1 MPVYKFL
8 KSLLL
13 LFFLLSK
20 NLAFTQSKLIQTTG
34 LNKNWAITKVKQ
46 PYPTNPKPS
55 NTDWLVNKSTGLL
68 NSDWTFDV
76 KKGALAGT
84 QTFIVG
90 QIGNSAIPI
99 WITEN
104 LCNYF
109 EPINEPSTYNF
120 RNTFSL
126 DNCIN
131 ITSATIRYATD
142 NSCRIYINGN
152 QVVSQSGF
160 YDYEGSTIDC
170 DQVCGKSGI
179 YSAVNPPAT
188 KFNSRGFNVVEVAD
202 IASFLEQGVNVIAIE
217 NLNSGGCGV
226 NFGWICTNLE
236 IEYST
241 TDLKLLVN
249 EVFNS
254 TCEKKGSFTVFASGG
269 TAPYIYEFNGI
280 SQTNG
285 IFNDIDPGLHN
296 VVVKDKMGCEQNVEI
311 LIEDKGTAPLLV
323 VDELDNLKEC
333 GDESTFVKMSVSNGG
348 NGVKFSLDNGVF
360 TTNNF
365 FDNLNNGPHS
375 IIAIDEDGCESIPFN
390 FEVTGSSEFILKY
403 INERICFGESIE
415 IMGTNYS
422 TSGVYLDTIPSNG
435 PCDTL
440 IKIDINVR
448 SLITAQINAEVCY
461 GDSIRIGNKV
471 YNSSF
476 NDNQI
481 LTSSTGCDSILNISV
496 RLLDVKESF
505 VETELCAGESVK
517 IGQENYT
524 NDGTYSQ
531 VILSDSGCDSTLTI
545 RISMK
550 DEELCE
556 NGVCGR
562 YYIPNVFSPNGDQIN
577 DYFEVERKNVTISQ
591 MYIFNRWGAVL
602 FSSNEPNP
610 KWDGRFKDQDAA
622 TGVYVYMVRGFCNN
636 HVPFFKYG
644 DVILIR

>member
-1 MPVYKFL
+1 M
-8 KSLLL
+8 
-13 LFFLLSK
+13 SK

-188 KFNSRGFNVVEVAD
+188 KFNRGGFNVVEVAD

-323 VDELDNLKEC
+323 IDELDNLKEC
-333 GDESTFVKMSVSNGG
+333 GDEHIRKDVRIEWG

-375 IIAIDEDGCESIPFN
+375 IIAIDEDGCRSIPFN

-471 YNSSF
+471 YNSSL

-496 RLLDVKESF
+496 RLLDVKSF

-556 NGVCGR
+556 NEYAAILHSECLHV
-562 YYIPNVFSPNGDQIN
+562 NGDQLM
-577 DYFEVERKNVTISQ
+577 TILRWKGKMSQ
-591 MYIFNRWGAVL
+591 SADVYI
-602 FSSNEPNP
+602 
-610 KWDGRFKDQDAA
+610 
-622 TGVYVYMVRGFCNN
+622 
-636 HVPFFKYG
+636 
-644 DVILIR
+644 